1 MTARRTRARK
11 KVQEVKTDSR
21 IWPLLERYSKLA
33 KVKLI
38 ARGADLYDMKLPVSE
53 RAHFSGRATVRVA
66 LSLEALERDPDA
78 EMAVLGSPFLGALLE
93 AIRTRAGRLSL
104 GMMPLPKGSAKGTK
118 VGRQQALADGRPL
131 MADGRSTGMPV
142 PVRHGTARRHKS
154 QLATHTVGRLLA
166 RVVLRAGPVVEE
178 SVIESAVIDLA
189 TGARADDQVTAQ
201 FAELEARRS
210 APADVDDVPDAV
222 PVPARPPAE
231 MLQLL
236 LGDLR
241 EQSAERVAARQ
252 AGAEQGVAV
261 ELERLDRYFASVLAD
276 KTDPDDVRT
285 IKALHE
291 RRRAEEMRRHQVMAI
306 VHPLQLSDAQVLMQR
321 VEWEIRSKRGVRARF
336 AAQRPIAGSATWI
349 LACPQ
354 CGRSPK
360 ELVVCVH
367 AEGEDQSGHCAC
379 ETCATRCSV
388 CAADFCADHGIAHCR
403 VDEQPACEQHARM
416 CPSCRMVHCTAHEGV
431 CADPDGEHPVCS
443 ACLEACG
450 SCGRIV
456 CNTHAEQS
464 RADAPK
470 GSRRLCAACLRYCEG
485 GTNEPVGVD
494 EVAQCASCGRSVCTG
509 HQAVCAVDEQIQC
522 SRHLRRAD
530 GSGRL
535 VCEQH
540 RAACVAE
547 PEAVFASDEVSACP
561 VCGKTACAS
570 HQGACGCVVTH

>member
-1 MTARRTRARK
+1 
-11 KVQEVKTDSR
+11 
-21 IWPLLERYSKLA
+21 
-33 KVKLI
+33 
-38 ARGADLYDMKLPVSE
+38 
-53 RAHFSGRATVRVA
+53 
-66 LSLEALERDPDA
+66 
-78 EMAVLGSPFLGALLE
+78 
-93 AIRTRAGRLSL
+93 
-104 GMMPLPKGSAKGTK
+104 
-118 VGRQQALADGRPL
+118 
-131 MADGRSTGMPV
+131 
-142 PVRHGTARRHKS
+142 
-154 QLATHTVGRLLA
+154 
-166 RVVLRAGPVVEE
+166 VLRAGAVVEE
-178 SVIESAVIDLA
+178 TVIESAVIDLA
-189 TGARADDQVTAQ
+189 TGARADEQVTAQ
-201 FAELEARRS
+201 FAELEAQRIT
-210 APADVDDVPDAV
+210 AADPGDVPDAI
-222 PVPARPPAE
+222 PVSARPPAE

-241 EQSAERVAARQ
+241 AQSAVRVAARQ

-285 IKALHE
+285 ITALHE
-291 RRRAEEMRRHQVMAI
+291 RRRAEEERRHQVMAI

-321 VEWEIRSKRGVRARF
+321 VEWEIRSTRGVRARF

-349 LACPQ
+349 LACPT
-354 CGRSPK
+354 CGRPPA

-367 AEGEDQSGHCAC
+367 EEGEDQRGHCAC

-388 CAADFCADHGIAHCR
+388 CAADFCADHGIASCR
-403 VDEQPACEQHARM
+403 VDEQPACEQHARL

-431 CADPDGEHPVCS
+431 CADGEHPACS

-456 CNTHAEQS
+456 CNAHAEQS

-494 EVAQCASCGRSVCTG
+494 EVAQCASCGRSVCTA

-547 PEAVFASDEVSACP
+547 PEAVFAADEVSACP
-561 VCGKTACAS
+561 VCGKTACS
-570 HQGACGCVVTH
+570 QHLVACGYCGRQVCTSDLAQESGRCATCARLATGEPPADMVAALLPTAPSGKRSWRMAKDRTHVVLELNVGWRRRTVFTLPHGASEPDGVVTH